1 MSNKEAST
9 KEELTAPAQLGH
21 GQDDSND
28 NNRKAYNKAFSK
40 SFSEAFLRAFTNAR
54 MTAPVQLGQGKKDFV
69 DTSSE
74 GQIGVKE
81 SSSNG
86 SLAPRVVTMKV
97 YVGRD
102 IWKDVKEEVDRDVNM
117 FIVERLEN
125 LIFNVNE
132 HLGNLNN
139 GGYFVQFDKT
149 VHRLEKS
156 DVNIKRTYSD
166 RLDGNATKPFKQ
178 SSIWSRT
185 FTFQEAVQEMK
196 GR

>member
-1 MSNKEAST
+1 MKLA
-9 KEELTAPAQLGH
+9 KQALFHILAQLYLVFCWCAISAH
-21 GQDDSND
+21 NSAQNFIKVNSDH
-28 NNRKAYNKAFSK
+28 A
-40 SFSEAFLRAFTNAR
+40 
-54 MTAPVQLGQGKKDFV
+54 KKITFRRSGSD
-69 DTSSE
+69 
-74 GQIGVKE
+74 
-81 SSSNG
+81 G

-117 FIVERLEN
+117 FMVESLEK
-125 LIFNVNE
+125 LLLNVNE
-132 HLGNLNN
+132 HLGNLDD

-166 RLDGNATKPFKQ
+166 RMDGNATKPFKQ

-185 FTFQEAVQEMK
+185 FTFQEAVEEME